1 MDSPPNP
8 TAANRSQ
15 PPQQPKIQMD
25 SSQNPTAANCS
36 QPPQQSN
43 GSSRICYQTPTP
55 QTVHNLPSC
64 PRYSRILHQNL
75 PLQAVHNPHI
85 FPESSRIVNH
95 TLPRQAVHNRLK
107 QNLILQA
114 AFNLHRSLKLR
125 QQYIHPTVQAV
136 KVVRSSLNQQC
147 LGILVKLIEE
157 SSVPAIV

>member
-1 MDSPPNP
+1 MDSPRTLPLQTAHNP
-8 TAANRSQ
+8 SSSPKSSWILNKTLPLQTVHNP
-15 PPQQPKIQMD
+15 PPQQPEVEMN
-25 SSQNPTAANCS
+25 STQNPTAANCS
-36 QPPQQSN
+36 QPPQPSN

-55 QTVHNLPSC
+55 QTVHNLASC

-85 FPESSRIVNH
+85 FPESSRIVHH

-125 QQYIHPTVQAV
+125 QNSISTRLSRQ
-136 KVVRSSLNQQC
+136 
-147 LGILVKLIEE
+147 
-157 SSVPAIV
+157 